1 MHIPDYLERSARYFA
16 DRPAVIHGQETLN
29 HAALFRR
36 ACRLA
41 NALRGMGLRQGD
53 RVAIQ
58 AWNSPRVVEFE
69 CALYLAG
76 LVRVPINAR
85 QTPAETLELL
95 VDADARGMVAEA
107 GHAQALTG
115 TGADLS
121 GLSVRLCFGG
131 ASPGWADYEAALERA
146 SDARPDVFIGDDD
159 LAVLHYSSGSTG
171 KLKAAMHS
179 FRNRRAGLRN
189 VIMGS
194 PGAYGPGNT
203 ILMMGPLTHATGVLM
218 QPMLSRG
225 MCLRVYDKFDL
236 DRMFDD
242 ANHHRFTHVFMV
254 PTMLNMMMAH
264 PDVHKVD
271 FSGLKQLTYGAAPT
285 TPDRIREVWERVGPV
300 LTQGYG
306 ASEVCGGVAALSPE
320 DHQRALS
327 STPGLLSACGRAMTE
342 MDVAVCGEDG
352 RELPAGEV
360 GEIMIRGESVAQ
372 GYWKAPEQTAE
383 AFLPGGWY
391 RTGDLARRDDE
402 GYLYIVGRSKDMII
416 SGGFNVY
423 TAEVEAAVQRHP
435 AVHEVCVFGVPDAV
449 WGEAVHA
456 CVTLRPGHQLSEA
469 DILAGLPRDL
479 AAYKKPRSLAI
490 LPQLPRNHNGKIDRK
505 QLREPHWSG
514 RATEVI

>member
-1 MHIPDYLERSARYFA
+1 MQIPDYLERSSRYFS
-16 DRPAVIHGQETLN
+16 DRPAVICGAETLT
-29 HAALFRR
+29 HSELFRR

-41 NALRGMGLRQGD
+41 HALLGLGLQKGD

-85 QTPAETLELL
+85 QTAAETVELL
-95 VDADARGMVAEA
+95 ADAGARGMVAEA
-107 GHAQALTG
+107 SHAQALVG
-115 TGADLS
+115 LNADLS
-121 GLSVRLCFGG
+121 ILQVRLCFGG
-131 ASPGWADYEAALERA
+131 ACPGWSDYEAVISRA
-146 SDARPDVFIGDDD
+146 SDARPSVQLGDHD

-171 KLKAAMHS
+171 KLKAAMHTYG
-179 FRNRRAGLRN
+179 NRRAGLRN
-189 VIMGS
+189 VLMGN
-194 PGAYGPGNT
+194 PGSHLPGDT

-218 QPMLSRG
+218 QPMLSQG
-225 MCLRVYDKFDL
+225 MCLRVYEKFDL
-236 DRMFDD
+236 ERMFDD
-242 ANHHRFTHVFMV
+242 ASHHRFSHVFMV

-264 PDVHKVD
+264 PGVGRVD

-306 ASEVCGGVAALSPE
+306 ASEVCGGVAALSPQ

-327 STPGLLSACGRAMTE
+327 SRPELLGACGRPTTE
-342 MDVAVCGEDG
+342 MEVAVCDESGG
-352 RELPAGEV
+352 ELPMGEV
-360 GEIMIRGESVAQ
+360 GEIMIRGDSVAQ
-372 GYWKAPEQTAE
+372 GYWNAPEQTAE
-383 AFLPGGWY
+383 AFLPSGWY
-391 RTGDLARRDDE
+391 RTGDLARRDHE

-423 TAEVEAAVQRHP
+423 TAEVEAVVQRHP
-435 AVHEVCVFGVPDAV
+435 AVHEVCVFGVPDPV

-456 CVTLRPGHQLSEA
+456 CVSLRSGQQLSEA

-479 AAYKKPRSLAI
+479 AAYKKPRGLTILA
-490 LPQLPRNHNGKIDRK
+490 QLPRNHNGKIDRK
-505 QLREPHWSG
+505 QLREPFWAG
-514 RATEVI
+514 RATAVI

>member
-1 MHIPDYLERSARYFA
+1 MQIPDYIERSARYFA
-16 DRPAVIHGQETLN
+16 DRPAVICGDQMLSYGD
-29 HAALFRR
+29 LYRR

-41 NALRGMGLRQGD
+41 NALRGLGLQKGD

-76 LVRVPINAR
+76 LVRVPINSR
-85 QTPAETLELL
+85 QTPTETLELL
-95 VDADARGMVAEA
+95 ADADARGMVAEA
-107 GHAQALTG
+107 GHAQALAAL
-115 TGADLS
+115 GADLS
-121 GLSVRLCFGG
+121 DLQARLCFGG
-131 ASPGWADYEAALERA
+131 ECPGWTDFEATLARA
-146 SDARPDVFIGDDD
+146 SDARPDVALADGD

-171 KLKAAMHS
+171 KLKAAMHT
-179 FRNRRAGLRN
+179 FGNRRAGLRN
-189 VIMGS
+189 VVMGS
-194 PGAYGPGNT
+194 PGSYLPGDT

-236 DRMFDD
+236 DRMFND
-242 ANHHRFTHVFMV
+242 ANYHRFTHVFMV
-254 PTMLNMMMAH
+254 PTMMNMMMAH

-285 TPDRIREVWERVGPV
+285 TPDRIREVWERIGPV
-300 LTQGYG
+300 MTQGYG

-320 DHQRALS
+320 DHQRAMTS
-327 STPGLLSACGRAMTE
+327 CPELLGACGRAMTE
-342 MDVAVCGEDG
+342 MEVAICDGDG
-352 RELPAGEV
+352 RELAVGEV
-360 GEIMIRGESVAQ
+360 GEIMIRGDSVAQ

-383 AFLPGGWY
+383 AFLSNGWY

-456 CVTLRPGHQLSEA
+456 CVTLRPGQQLTET

-505 QLREPHWSG
+505 QLREPYWSG
-514 RATEVI
+514 RATAVI